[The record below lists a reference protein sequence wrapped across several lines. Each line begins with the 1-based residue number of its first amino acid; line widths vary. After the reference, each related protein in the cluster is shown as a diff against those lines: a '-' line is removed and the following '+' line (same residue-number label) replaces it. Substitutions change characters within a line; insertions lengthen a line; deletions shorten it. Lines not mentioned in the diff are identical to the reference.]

1 MNISA
6 ALEDQSLKS
15 PLVAGKER
23 IPRVGNMI
31 VKLLLPLLLL
41 PLLLQQLPLL
51 LPPPLLQL
59 LPLLLL
65 LNHGMWIMILSNQ

>member
-23 IPRVGNMI
+23 IPRVWNMI

-41 PLLLQQLPLL
+41 PLLLL

>member
-31 VKLLLPLLLL
+31 VKQLLPLLLL
-41 PLLLQQLPLL
+41 PLLLQQLLL

-65 LNHGMWIMILSNQ
+65 LNHGLWIMILSNQ